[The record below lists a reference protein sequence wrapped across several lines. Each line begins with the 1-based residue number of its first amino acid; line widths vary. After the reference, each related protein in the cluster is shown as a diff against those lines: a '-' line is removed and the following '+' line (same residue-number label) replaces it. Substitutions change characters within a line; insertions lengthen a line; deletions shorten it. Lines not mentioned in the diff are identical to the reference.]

1 MSVCACACSCV
12 ELMSGSVSRVTHG
25 VTRVAV
31 EVLRERERCFWGK
44 LQTGWDSGPTP
55 ARQGSRDPFADRLA
69 PGRASMLTQG
79 DDERDEAA
87 YSAAVTSPIVFSVGN
102 QASGEGVERLGSVVT
117 RGTPE
122 RECCLWQRDDGE
134 EHPFVLNHR
143 RFSVLHLL
151 VQAPRK
157 HATFFL
163 VLPKSSV
170 DCFRARCCTHLK

>member
-1 MSVCACACSCV
+1 MSACACACSCV

-25 VTRVAV
+25 VTRAAV

-44 LQTGWDSGPTP
+44 LQTGWDSGPMP

-69 PGRASMLTQG
+69 PGHASMLTQG

-87 YSAAVTSPIVFSVGN
+87 YLAAVTSPIVCSAGN
-102 QASGEGVERLGSVVT
+102 RASGAGVERLGSVVT

-134 EHPFVLNHR
+134 EHPFVLLHR

-151 VQAPRK
+151 VQRWKKRTAFSAVMLK
-157 HATFFL
+157 GSAC
-163 VLPKSSV
+163 
-170 DCFRARCCTHLK
+170 CFRACDCTHLQ